1 VTLAPQFVWKCVNCS
16 MRVATHGDLHV
27 NERPLCVQCNAEM
40 EPYQPGDDSEPSLSG
55 RINAL
60 PDWARQH
67 IHDIETRCDPAG
79 DVRTIGELRD
89 TIRALEKCGV
99 SLEVYQHDWTPGFAA
114 FMDDGRIAQGAPAHV
129 SLNLGSLLCA
139 VETADLPA
147 ADLPYIVAE
156 SLMHEAIHALE
167 SWSNVEFS
175 EDRVEGLL
183 ASYREKYGRK
193 TVWEYTGQPPHDVGV
208 SEHDRAQFKQ
218 LYEIVHA
225 AALMENISAGD
236 REALLWAQR
245 KLDKF
250 YRLAEQIGNLVGG
263 PTTTYAPTA
272 EVGEWRERA
281 QEISGMVQEALK

>member
-1 VTLAPQFVWKCVNCS
+1 MTLAPQFVWKCVNCS

-129 SLNLGSLLCA
+129 SLNLGR
-139 VETADLPA
+139 ADRQPRWRAYDDLR
-147 ADLPYIVAE
+147 ADRGGGRVAGAGAGDQRDGSGGFEVTFTIVT
-156 SLMHEAIHALE
+156 SCDGGHGQRFALTGC
-167 SWSNVEFS
+167 SRAWV
-175 EDRVEGLL
+175 DQMVGLL
-183 ASYREKYGRK
+183 DGGACHQCGGK
-193 TVWEYTGQPPHDVGV
+193 V
-208 SEHDRAQFKQ
+208 S
-218 LYEIVHA
+218 
-225 AALMENISAGD
+225 
-236 REALLWAQR
+236 
-245 KLDKF
+245 
-250 YRLAEQIGNLVGG
+250 
-263 PTTTYAPTA
+263 A
-272 EVGEWRERA
+272 EVHDHRTGA
-281 QEISGMVQEALK
+281 I